1 MANSKRDIKKEIY
14 RICGALAG
22 ECVVAK
28 LTVPGIDKEALN
40 KCIYDLAELQMSALK
55 LVSVDFPGS
64 EKSYGSRK
72 EYVDARRAYY
82 RASFAKLRQSFNSRI
97 EEILHE
103 MNVALKAARK

>member
-1 MANSKRDIKKEIY
+1 MANSKRIIKKEIH
-14 RICGALAG
+14 RICGAMAG

-28 LTVPGIDKEALN
+28 ITIPDIDKEALN
-40 KCIYDLAELQMSALK
+40 KCIYQLADLQSSALK

-72 EYVDARRAYY
+72 EYIDARRAYY
-82 RASFAKLRQSFNSRI
+82 RASFARLREHFNSRV

-103 MNVALKAARK
+103 MNVALKAAK